1 MGESKEKKREEDE
14 DKLKTCST
22 TCSIAFKGSDLC
34 VCKIQTKIKS
44 QIHNKAS
51 EAVEFQ
57 LAADGA

>member
-1 MGESKEKKREEDE
+1 MGYEKKGEEGKVY
-14 DKLKTCST
+14 KLKTCST

>member
-1 MGESKEKKREEDE
+1 MEEEEEE